1 VLIGYSTPHMGG
13 IEATRRLVG
22 AYLDTRVM
30 LIGATDDP
38 KRVADAL
45 ESGAIGYML
54 LDTPPGDIATTLRRL
69 VKES

>member
-1 VLIGYSTPHMGG
+1 LIAIQEPPDFRPVSRSTPLRTSWR
-13 IEATRRLVG
+13 TR
-22 AYLDTRVM
+22 
-30 LIGATDDP
+30 LIGATDHP

-54 LDTPPGDIATTLRRL
+54 LDTPPGDIATTLRRV